1 MSNRSCPQCGYPL
14 NGNENQCPECG
25 MAFPSNF
32 QSSNDT
38 LYTNFGYD
46 EGDNEAETILRNVI
60 NTLKKIIV
68 IFSIIGGIIWI
79 ISGIVMLANV
89 GVAGLAPIIGGI
101 FVIILGVFLARLVW
115 ALGMIFINI
124 STNVRNIKQI
134 LRNK

>member
-1 MSNRSCPQCGYPL
+1 MANRSCPKCGYPL
-14 NGNENQCPECG
+14 NGTETQCPECG

-32 QSSNDT
+32 QYSAGMQNAES
-38 LYTNFGYD
+38 GYD
-46 EGDNEAETILRNVI
+46 EGDNDAETILRNVI
-60 NTLKKIIV
+60 NTIKNLIV
-68 IFSIIGGIIWI
+68 IFSIIGGVVLIIGGVAMMI
-79 ISGIVMLANV
+79 NV
-89 GVAGLAPIIGGI
+89 GIAGLVPIIGGI